1 MTETR
6 LRAKTAL
13 ETVGELR
20 SQSQRL
26 ARRIAELEQRC
37 GKLTATY
44 GVTARGGGVTA
55 EDIWAMLCDEKGR
68 LQRQMLRLARAQR
81 LIERQVDKVGTEL
94 GRMVLRYRG
103 LDRLDWEQTAREIEK
118 YTGHLYSSSRLR
130 TVYRQALEELEDK
143 WPAP

>member
-1 MTETR
+1 MTQMR
-6 LRAKTAL
+6 LQAKTAL
-13 ETVGELR
+13 EAVGELR
-20 SQSQRL
+20 SQSERL

-44 GVTARGGGVTA
+44 GVQARGSGVTP
-55 EDIWAMLCDEKGR
+55 EDIWAQLCDEKGR

-81 LIERQVDKVGTEL
+81 LIERQVDKVGSEL

-103 LDRLDWEQTAREIEK
+103 LDRMDWEQTAKAIETF
-118 YTGHLYSSSRLR
+118 TGHLYSCSRLR
-130 TVYRQALEELEDK
+130 TVYREALEELEAK

>member
-6 LRAKTAL
+6 LRSKEAL
-13 ETVGELR
+13 ERVGELR

-26 ARRIAELEQRC
+26 ARRITELEQRC

-44 GVTARGGGVTA
+44 GVQARGGGVTP
-55 EDIWAMLCDEKGR
+55 EDIWALLCDEKGR
-68 LQRQMLRLARAQR
+68 LQRQMVRLARAQR
-81 LIERQVDKVGTEL
+81 LVERQVDKVGTEL

-103 LDRLDWEQTAREIEK
+103 LDRMDWEQTAREIEK
-118 YTGHLYSSSRLR
+118 YTGHLYSCSRLR
-130 TVYRQALEELEDK
+130 TVYREALEELEDK

>member
-1 MTETR
+1 MMQTTQ
-6 LRAKTAL
+6 RAKTAI

-44 GVTARGGGVTA
+44 GVKARGGGA
-55 EDIWAMLCDEKGR
+55 CAGDLWAMLCDEKTR
-68 LQRQMLRLARAQR
+68 LQRQMVRLARAQR
-81 LIERQVDKVGTEL
+81 LVEEQVDKVGTEL

-103 LDRLDWEQTAREIEK
+103 LDRLDWEQAAREIET
-118 YTGHLYSSSRLR
+118 YTGHLYSCSRLR
-130 TVYRQALEELEDK
+130 AVYRQALEELEQL
-143 WPAP
+143 WPR